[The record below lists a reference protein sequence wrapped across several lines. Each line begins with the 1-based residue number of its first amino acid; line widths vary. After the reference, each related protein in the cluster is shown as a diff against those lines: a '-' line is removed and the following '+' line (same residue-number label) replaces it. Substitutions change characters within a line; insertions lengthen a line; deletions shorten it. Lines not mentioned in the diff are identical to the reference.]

1 MLFDVIIMRV
11 AMTIFGSTI
20 SPLFDAAQ
28 RVLLVDIEEGEVK
41 KRFEASI
48 GELDLTE
55 RLWVLTHHK
64 VQVLICGAISSFMHH
79 ALRERGIQVY
89 PWIAGEQEEVLHCLA
104 LRFEAESRGDRSF
117 RIAVAADGSDSAA
130 KVGQSF
136 RVCRQFLLFD
146 ESGTRVG
153 EINKSSAFAPAKG
166 GYCKVAKML
175 IDARVQVLLIQRC
188 GPNALGMLAAAGI
201 QTILGVKGAVQ
212 EAVVSFLQ
220 GDRPEPESDGAIVSL
235 NQHLHQG
242 QAQPQATDE
251 NKGSGEGSGF
261 NSPDNSG
268 DK

>member
-1 MLFDVIIMRV
+1 
-11 AMTIFGSTI
+11 MTIFGSTI

-48 GELDLTE
+48 GELDFTE

-104 LRFEAESRGDRSF
+104 IRFEAENRGDRSF
-117 RIAVAADGSDSAA
+117 LIAVVADGVDSAA
-130 KVGQSF
+130 KVSRSF
-136 RVCRQFLLFD
+136 KVCRQFLLYD
-146 ESGTRVG
+146 ERGTRVG
-153 EINKSSAFAPAKG
+153 EINKSSDFAPAGG
-166 GYCKVAKML
+166 GYCRVAKIL
-175 IDARVQVLLIQRC
+175 IDARVQVLLTQRC

-201 QTILGVKGAVQ
+201 QTILGVKGTVQ

-220 GDRPEPESDGAIVSL
+220 GDRPKLESDVAIVSL

-242 QAQPQATDE
+242 HAKPPATNE
-251 NKGSGEGSGF
+251 NEGSGEVSSEGSDE

-268 DK
+268 DN